1 MNGFGPSEETDDY
14 LGDHAMPAQH
24 CNLPSEMEL
33 VSIIEKLKSRESD
46 FTTPK
51 SRMIFLNKLY
61 KYQKMLHA
69 TRDGQPE
76 RWREYTAVL
85 I

>member
-1 MNGFGPSEETDDY
+1 MT
-14 LGDHAMPAQH
+14 QH
-24 CNLPSEMEL
+24 DNLPSE
-33 VSIIEKLKSRESD
+33 KLKARERD

-51 SRMIFLNKLY
+51 SRMTFLNKLY

-76 RWREYTAVL
+76 RWREYAGAL
-85 I
+85 LQG